1 MLTIKAKQRHLN
13 NKGFSLIELIVVL
26 AVMAV
31 AITGAV
37 IGISVLGKGDAGKA
51 SKNIYSALSS
61 LRTNTL
67 SVNASWELVIEH
79 GSNGYTVKTY
89 KDGECVDTVKTGSRI
104 DITFKDEKSSEISLK
119 DNVMVVSYRKDN
131 GRFNMIAAGN
141 DKSSA
146 VNVKADGSTKGTLN
160 IKGGGR
166 EYTVTLWYATG
177 RVTTEE

>member
-67 SVNASWELVIEH
+67 S
-79 GSNGYTVKTY
+79 
-89 KDGECVDTVKTGSRI
+89 DR
-104 DITFKDEKSSEISLK
+104 KS
-119 DNVMVVSYRKDN
+119 VV
-131 GRFNMIAAGN
+131 
-141 DKSSA
+141 
-146 VNVKADGSTKGTLN
+146 
-160 IKGGGR
+160 
-166 EYTVTLWYATG
+166 
-177 RVTTEE
+177 